1 MNEEQW
7 HRVGELFHAALEVEP
22 FARAQWLADACGGD
36 SELLQ
41 EVQNLLNS
49 DDEIDTGFIEA
60 GMAPVVESLLRGPE
74 RVGPYRLLR
83 ELGRGGMGTVYLA
96 ERDDAEYRAQVAVK
110 LVRQGMDTAV
120 VLSRFFR
127 ERQTL
132 ARLQHPNIARLL
144 DGGTTQ
150 TGVPYLVMEYVDGV
164 KITDYCRQQ
173 SLSIRGRLALFQKV
187 CTAVEYAHRKF
198 VVHRDLKPGNILVS
212 QDGEVKLLDF
222 GICKLLQTEGP
233 FLEDTRATQA
243 LLTPEYASPEQVLGQ
258 PVTITSDVYSA
269 GAVLYELLTGAKPHQ
284 IAEHSLRGLENAIC
298 HRPVPLPSEA
308 SSEPSLS
315 RELRGDLDTILQ
327 VAMNKDPAR
336 RYGSMEGFSEDIRRF
351 LAFEPIK
358 ARPDST
364 LYRLTR
370 FVQRRSSLVAAI
382 ALILLVASLGAFF
395 SLRSA
400 RKAESNLRLARQ
412 LANTFVIDVY
422 DLVRDLP
429 GATLAK
435 EEIVSTG
442 LRYLDNLN
450 EISGGDP
457 ELKAELAVAYRRI
470 GDVQGEVL
478 SANLGKSKEALVSY
492 RKSLSLLEEVRAE
505 RGDQPSILIDI
516 ITAHRRIADI
526 LELSK
531 DASAAD
537 SYAKAHQL
545 AEALYQIQP
554 DDSKVRRTLVG
565 VFVSMANTAR
575 SDGRTAEARVAYS
588 RARDLL
594 ELEERISPD
603 DPYVQSSLSAAYG
616 GLGMCDSRLGKLHE
630 SLAWYRQALP
640 RSQKLVRLQPDSV
653 PYRRQLMLTY
663 SHIGDVLGNP
673 NLINLGDPEG
683 ATEAYSGMLREAKH
697 LYDADPANQRARN
710 DYGIAL
716 TRTATA
722 STQPSSKIALLRES
736 IAVYQEVVRIN
747 PSNASAMADMVY
759 AQLFLGDAF
768 LEAGKPD
775 DAIQAYREC
784 LRLSTPLLDKGS
796 PGVLVGNLR
805 ALQSLGIQLAQRGQ
819 SQDALQLAERALAV
833 GDPAGPI
840 AGGRP
845 ESSRSHLWPRALMTA
860 GLIETAAGH
869 SAPAREHLQKAAD
882 LYAQFDTASGG
893 NRLLPKEKAALT
905 NALEALR

>member
-1 MNEEQW
+1 MTEQQW
-7 HRVGELFHAALEVEP
+7 QRVGELFHSALEIAPE
-22 FARAQWLADACGGD
+22 ARAQWLADACGD
-36 SELLQ
+36 DFELLH

-49 DDEIDTGFIEA
+49 DEEVDTGFIEV

-110 LVRQGMDTAV
+110 LVRQGMDTAI

-132 ARLQHPNIARLL
+132 ARLQHLNIARLL

-150 TGVPYLVMEYVDGV
+150 TGTPYLVMEYVDGV
-164 KITDYCRQQ
+164 KVTDYCRQQ
-173 SLSIRGRLALFQKV
+173 ALSVRDRLTLFQKV
-187 CTAVEYAHRKF
+187 CSAVEYAHRNF
-198 VVHRDLKPGNILVS
+198 VVHRDLKPGNILVD
-212 QDGEVKLLDF
+212 QNGEVKLLDF
-222 GICKLLQTEGP
+222 GICKLLQTDGP
-233 FLEDTRATQA
+233 SLEETRATQA

-258 PVTITSDVYSA
+258 PVTISSDVYSA
-269 GAVLYELLTGAKPHQ
+269 GAVLYELLTGVKPHQ
-284 IAEHSLRGLENAIC
+284 ITEHTLRGLEDAIC

-308 SSEPSLS
+308 CAVPSLA
-315 RELRGDLDTILQ
+315 RELRGDIDTILH
-327 VAMNKDPAR
+327 VAMNKDATR

-351 LAFEPIK
+351 LAYEPIK
-358 ARPDST
+358 ARPDSAA
-364 LYRLTR
+364 YRLTR
-370 FVQRRSSLVAAI
+370 FVQRRRSLVAAV

-400 RKAESNLRLARQ
+400 RKAENNLRLARQ

-435 EEIVSTG
+435 EQIVSTG
-442 LRYLDNLN
+442 LRYLDDLN

-457 ELKAELAVAYRRI
+457 ELKAELATAYRRI

-478 SANLGKSKEALVSY
+478 GANLGKSKEALVSY
-492 RKSLSLLEEVRAE
+492 RKSLALLEELLAE
-505 RGDQPSILIDI
+505 KGQQPSILIDI
-516 ITAHRRIADI
+516 ITAHRRIADL

-531 DASAAD
+531 DPSAAQ
-537 SYAKAHQL
+537 SYSNAHQL
-545 AEALYQIQP
+545 AEALYQLQP

-565 VFVSMANTAR
+565 VFMSMANTAR
-575 SDGRTAEARVAYS
+575 SNGKTAEARSAYS

-594 ELEERISPD
+594 EQEERISPD

-616 GLGMCDSRLGKLHE
+616 GLGMCDARNGKLRDG
-630 SLAWYRQALP
+630 LAWYRKALP
-640 RSQKLVRLQPDSV
+640 RAQKLVRLQPDNV

-673 NLINLGDPEG
+673 NLINLGDPDG
-683 ATEAYSGMLREAKH
+683 AAEAYDGMLREAKFV
-697 LYDADPANQRARN
+697 YDSDPANQRARN
-710 DYGIAL
+710 DYGIAIM
-716 TRTATA
+716 RTATA
-722 STQPSSKIALLRES
+722 STQPSIKIALLRES
-736 IAVYQEVVRIN
+736 IALSQEVVRVN
-747 PSNASAMADMVY
+747 PANSSAMADIVY

-768 LEAGKPD
+768 LEEGRPD

-784 LRLSTPLLDKGS
+784 LRLGAPLLDKGS
-796 PGVLVGNLR
+796 PAILLGTLR
-805 ALQSLGIQLAQRGQ
+805 ALQGLGIQLAQRGQ
-819 SQDALQLAERALAV
+819 SPAALQLAERALAV

-840 AGGRP
+840 AGSRP
-845 ESSRSHLWPRALMTA
+845 EASRRHLWPRALMAA
-860 GLIETAAGH
+860 GLIRSAAGD
-869 SAPAREHLQKAAD
+869 SIPAREHLQKAAA
-882 LYAQFDTASGG
+882 LYAQLDTEPGG
-893 NRLLPKEKAALT
+893 SKLLPKEQATLT
-905 NALEALR
+905 NALEALQ